1 MFEKLFTRLCLEISG
16 VRAKRFVSQIARFHR
31 IQASP
36 GYDDALRFVE
46 TALGEMGVATRV
58 SEFPADGR
66 TETFGWRAPHGW
78 GIRSGSLQQISPK
91 TRLLGLYEEIP
102 QAVLGQCPGGSA
114 EGEIVHIGEGANVE
128 DLETLDLEGRFVLT
142 TGRPMR
148 VIRKLKGRG
157 IAGLILYPTAE
168 RAAPDYDLVQYA
180 GLFPNA
186 EEIDDL
192 PLGFSISRR
201 AADGLLG
208 QLQKE
213 PVTVRGE
220 VDAQFLD
227 HPMRV
232 LEGWIPGTDA
242 DADEVLVVAH
252 LCHPAQSANDNA
264 SGSGLLLEVARTLA
278 ALAEE
283 TPLRHT
289 IRFLWVPEFNGTIP
303 WAAANQELLGRT
315 RFTLNLD
322 MVGQSP
328 EIIGEPLRVFRTPN
342 ARASFL
348 DSCFGPILARIAAS
362 SASLSPQ
369 GSRRPLHY
377 LIDAPSGGS
386 DHLVFNAAP
395 FELPSP
401 MLGHDDPYW
410 HTDLDTLNKVD
421 PTRLKQVGILTSLLV
436 GLPTWATEEGE
447 RLRDWLLAFSAAELA
462 RASRLARD
470 LPGGAGAQ
478 LMRIA
483 HRIEEQR
490 WESLA
495 AIAEIDDRVD
505 AHREALV
512 ALLASFG
519 PQSAAS
525 QKIPSGE
532 MPRCVADGPV
542 SFMAFDDL
550 GAEEQAFLRESVAGN
565 HGAAVHSLV
574 GLCDGTR
581 TIEDIA
587 LQMTLEFD
595 KPFAVEDARRAFEL
609 LERAGYIKL

>member
-1 MFEKLFTRLCLEISG
+1 MFEKLFSRFCSEISG

-46 TALGEMGVATRV
+46 TELSEMGVASRV

-66 TETFGWRAPHGW
+66 TETYGWRAPHGW
-78 GIRSGSLQQISPK
+78 AIRSGSLRQVAPK
-91 TRLLGLYEEIP
+91 ERLLGSYDEIP

-114 EGEIVHIGEGANVE
+114 EGKVVHIGEGAKPE
-128 DLETLDLEGRFVLT
+128 EFETLDLEGRFVLT

-157 IAGLILYPTAE
+157 IAGIILYPTAE

-186 EEIDDL
+186 EEIANL

-201 AADGLLG
+201 AADGLLE
-208 QLQKE
+208 QLKKG

-220 VDAQFLD
+220 VDSEFLD

-242 DADEVLVVAH
+242 DAGEVLVVAH

-278 ALAEE
+278 VLADQ

-315 RFTLNLD
+315 RFSLNLD

-342 ARASFL
+342 ARGSFI
-348 DSCFGPILARIAAS
+348 DSCFEPILARIAAS
-362 SASLSPQ
+362 PASPSPQ

-377 LIDAPSGGS
+377 VVDLPSGGS
-386 DHLVFNAAP
+386 DHLVFNASP
-395 FELPSP
+395 FDLPSP

-410 HTDLDTLNKVD
+410 HTDLDTLDKVD
-421 PTRLKQVGILTSLLV
+421 PTRLKQVGILTSLV
-436 GLPTWATEEGE
+436 AALPTWAEQE
-447 RLRDWLLAFSAAELA
+447 RELLREWLLSFGATELA
-462 RASRLARD
+462 RSSRLARA
-470 LPGGAGAQ
+470 LPGDAGAQ
-478 LMRIA
+478 LMEIA
-483 HRIEEQR
+483 HRIEERR
-490 WESLA
+490 WESLTS
-495 AIAEIDDRVD
+495 IVNLGDRAD
-505 AHREALV
+505 AHREALG
-512 ALLASFG
+512 ALLASFLPG
-519 PQSAAS
+519 TEAPRGVPNGA
-525 QKIPSGE
+525 K
-532 MPRCVADGPV
+532 PRCVADGPV
-542 SFMAFDDL
+542 SFTVFEDFSDEERAFI
-550 GAEEQAFLRESVAGN
+550 EEKVAGN

-581 TIEDIA
+581 TIDEIA
-587 LQMTLEFD
+587 LQMTLDFD
-595 KPFAVEDARRAFEL
+595 KPFAVQDTRRALEL
-609 LERAGYIKL
+609 LERTGYVKL